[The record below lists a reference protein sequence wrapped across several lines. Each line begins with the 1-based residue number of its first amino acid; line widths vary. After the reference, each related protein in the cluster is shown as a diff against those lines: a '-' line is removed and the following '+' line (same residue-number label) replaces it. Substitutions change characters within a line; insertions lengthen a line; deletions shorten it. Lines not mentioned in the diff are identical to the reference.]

1 MNERLI
7 KILIVDDSFFMRNV
21 LTRILSEIPGFSVI
35 GTASDGVDFL
45 RKMETL
51 DPDVITLDIEMP
63 KMDGLT
69 ALGQL
74 MPKKPKPVVIL
85 SSLAEEGAEATI
97 RALQLGAVDFLLKP
111 SGAVSLDI
119 GKVKEELAN
128 KIRMAAGIK
137 IRPVTETRVSRPA
150 VESAI
155 GDKDGRHL
163 KDSDR
168 VVLIGSSTG
177 GPKALMELVPH
188 LSRDM
193 DAAFLLVQH
202 MPSGFTQSL
211 AARINQAS
219 SLEVREA
226 RHGDEIQGGVALLA
240 PGDQHM
246 VVAEEKGRK
255 VVHLNNEP
263 RVWGVRP
270 SVDITIN
277 SAVPFKK
284 KFVDYLT
291 INVSELFRDAPLF
304 AELKHLVL
312 PQLLKR
318 SPRLSVWS
326 AGCSIG
332 AEAYTMAI
340 MLNELTPDARHR
352 IFGTD
357 LDEEI
362 VKRAHQGVYSR
373 DEVRQVAPE
382 ILGKYFTL
390 NDGKYYV
397 QDEIKRR
404 VTFSRHNL
412 LTDRFESGLDLI
424 LCRNVVIYFTN
435 EAKEMLYKKFY
446 DALKPGGVLFVGGTE
461 TILNYQSIGFKL
473 TRTFFYEKPL

>member
-1 MNERLI
+1 MDMTNSSQQACDQDFEVFKRKLHRLVGI
-7 KILIVDDSFFMRNV
+7 DLNHYKEAQMKRRIGSFMV
-21 LTRILSEIPGFSVI
+21 Q
-35 GTASDGVDFL
+35 A
-45 RKMETL
+45 
-51 DPDVITLDIEMP
+51 
-63 KMDGLT
+63 
-69 ALGQL
+69 
-74 MPKKPKPVVIL
+74 
-85 SSLAEEGAEATI
+85 GAE
-97 RALQLGAVDFLLKP
+97 RFLLFYN
-111 SGAVSLDI
+111 LL
-119 GKVKEELAN
+119 E
-128 KIRMAAGIK
+128 
-137 IRPVTETRVSRPA
+137 
-150 VESAI
+150 
-155 GDKDGRHL
+155 KDPQL
-163 KDSDR
+163 
-168 VVLIGSSTG
+168 
-177 GPKALMELVPH
+177 
-188 LSRDM
+188 
-193 DAAFLLVQH
+193 
-202 MPSGFTQSL
+202 
-211 AARINQAS
+211 
-219 SLEVREA
+219 
-226 RHGDEIQGGVALLA
+226 
-240 PGDQHM
+240 
-246 VVAEEKGRK
+246 
-255 VVHLNNEP
+255 
-263 RVWGVRP
+263 
-270 SVDITIN
+270 
-277 SAVPFKK
+277 KK

-304 AELKHLVL
+304 AELKNLVL

>member
-137 IRPVTETRVSRPA
+137 MRPVTETRVSRPA

-155 GDKDGRHL
+155 GDKHGRHL

-277 SAVPFKK
+277 SAVPFFKERLVGVILTGMGTDGAKGISIIKK
-284 KFVDYLT
+284 NGGKAIAQDEESSIVYGMPKAAFETGCLD
-291 INVSELFRDAPLF
+291 
-304 AELKHLVL
+304 KVL
-312 PQLLKR
+312 P
-318 SPRLSVWS
+318 LSEVA
-326 AGCSIG
+326 AGISSMVRG
-332 AEAYTMAI
+332 K
-340 MLNELTPDARHR
+340 
-352 IFGTD
+352 
-357 LDEEI
+357 EI
-362 VKRAHQGVYSR
+362 R
-373 DEVRQVAPE
+373 
-382 ILGKYFTL
+382 
-390 NDGKYYV
+390 
-397 QDEIKRR
+397 
-404 VTFSRHNL
+404 
-412 LTDRFESGLDLI
+412 
-424 LCRNVVIYFTN
+424 
-435 EAKEMLYKKFY
+435 
-446 DALKPGGVLFVGGTE
+446 
-461 TILNYQSIGFKL
+461 
-473 TRTFFYEKPL
+473 